1 MNNMKALQ
9 KKSYPSEVLSPQ
21 VWPGETVFPD
31 YTSEN
36 CTEWWVDEYERFY
49 KEVKHDA
56 LWIVRQYLKPS
67 TKNVH
72 KLIWC
77 TPQKFQHWHYYKTLE
92 NNKEYNLTKTAL
104 YCYNDP
110 SPGIGFLKTQSYEF
124 VAEHTYPYSTKTK
137 SSSHKDILAM
147 LNWRMNVFKSK

>member
-1 MNNMKALQ
+1 MTGKRK
-9 KKSYPSEVLSPQ
+9 KKSYPSEILSPQ

-56 LWIVRQYLKPS
+56 LWIVRQYLTPN

-72 KLIWC
+72 KLIC
-77 TPQKFQHWHYYKTLE
+77 C
-92 NNKEYNLTKTAL
+92 AL
-104 YCYNDP
+104 IKN
-110 SPGIGFLKTQSYEF
+110 SNI
-124 VAEHTYPYSTKTK
+124 
-137 SSSHKDILAM
+137 DIIRSIK
-147 LNWRMNVFKSK
+147 NTN